1 MGISVWQILIILLI
15 VILLF
20 GTSKLKNIGSDLGSA
35 LQGFKKAVG
44 DDEKNQKDADFEP
57 LDKPQEKSDASE
69 QKVADAKVA
78 DTKTEE
84 KQK

>member
-35 LQGFKKAVG
+35 LQGFKKAVS
-44 DDEKNQKDADFEP
+44 DDEKGQKDADFEP

-69 QKVADAKVA
+69 QKVADAKVVDA
-78 DTKTEE
+78 KTEE